1 MAFVGIDSVVFSP
14 PDMKQARRFFVDWGL
29 KRVRNGRSGT
39 VFETEIGSQIVL
51 RPPEAGGL
59 PPAPPGGNFRE
70 VVWGVSSPGDLDA
83 IARELARDREVTL
96 DKDGTLHSVD
106 PNGLG
111 IGFRV
116 WRHNRAL
123 KPSRAPVNSPGALER
138 IDAPSRFYQRA
149 RPLRMG
155 HVVFLVGNLKAG
167 EKFYAERL
175 GFWLSDRYTGGVGV
189 FLRYVAKSDHHNLFL
204 LRSREGGTDIN
215 HVAFEVRDI
224 HEVFGGG
231 LYMQRRGWP
240 TEAGPGRH
248 PISSAYFWYF
258 KSPCGGSV
266 EYFGDSDYMTEAW
279 KPRAFRVNRFSEWH
293 LADGITSA
301 HGDADST

>member
-1 MAFVGIDSVVFSP
+1 MAFVGIDTVVFSP
-14 PDMKQARRFFVDWGL
+14 PDMKEARRFFADWGL
-29 KRVRNGRSGT
+29 RRVRDGRSGT

-51 RPPEAGGL
+51 RPPAARGL
-59 PPAPPGGNFRE
+59 PPALPGTNFRE
-70 VVWGVSSPGDLDA
+70 VIWGVSSNRDLDA
-83 IARELARDREVTL
+83 IAKELSRDREVTL

-116 WRHNRAL
+116 WRRKRAL
-123 KPSRAPVNSPGALER
+123 KRSRAPVNTPGTLER
-138 IDAPSRFYQRA
+138 IDAPSRFYRRA
-149 RPLRMG
+149 TPLRMG
-155 HVVFLVGNLKAG
+155 HVVFLVPDVGAG
-167 EKFYAERL
+167 EKFYTRRL

-189 FLRYVAKSDHHNLFL
+189 FLRYLANSDHHNLFL
-204 LRSREGGTDIN
+204 LRSREGRTAID

-240 TEAGPGRH
+240 TEVGPGRH

-258 KSPCGGSV
+258 KSPCGGAV
-266 EYFGDSDYMTEAW
+266 EYFGDSDYLTEAW
-279 KPRAFRVNRFSEWH
+279 KPTAYRANRFSEWH
-293 LADGITSA
+293 LAAGIESVQRGA
-301 HGDADST
+301 